1 MSKFTHEFHPHL
13 IGHRIITTVAFFPRW
28 PRRRKLARCPC
39 HEHLAS
45 SSDNEINL
53 ARGCDQSETLPPTP
67 FRPLSLP
74 HGGRETSSF
83 SRVQSRSAFSSDKLL
98 PECQRL
104 TPLRRIDD
112 VGSSFVARIYSHRV
126 SDRDNAAKRPHYRS
140 PSTGETC
147 SPTTKLFSDAT
158 TETMLN
164 QTSNTGIRKLLVFD
178 SSVAGEEFTRK

>member
-1 MSKFTHEFHPHL
+1 MSKFAHEFHPHL

-53 ARGCDQSETLPPTP
+53 ARGCDQSETLPTFPTP
-67 FRPLSLP
+67 FATPRW
-74 HGGRETSSF
+74 RETSSF

-104 TPLRRIDD
+104 TPLQRIDD

-126 SDRDNAAKRPHYRS
+126 SDRDNAAKRPYYRS

-158 TETMLN
+158 TEAMLN